1 MHEVVIPVAE
11 SFQAARWCE
20 WPTGQALASSFT
32 CWCLVKE
39 VHQPCSQC
47 TLQWGSSAAG
57 DQDLV
62 ME

>member
-1 MHEVVIPVAE
+1 MHALVIPVAE
-11 SFQAARWCE
+11 GLEAAHCCE

-32 CWCLVKE
+32 CWRLIKE

-47 TLQWGSSAAG
+47 TLQGGSSAAG